1 VANAT
6 KTVLEKDTNAKPS
19 ENVLEND
26 AETNATEMVL
36 DNETK
41 KGIDHEAKSSES
53 VLEKDTEAK
62 TPPKKRMMEKFSVE
76 KAANIQENPCQQPAE
91 VVQKSLIGEDQDEN
105 VCRQNSAIQS
115 EAKKA
120 IKVTKQGHKRSAHE
134 EAMKLGRRK
143 SGRVW
148 KGQRD
153 RFKSVVKPKGLKQDA
168 KVRLALK
175 QERLR
180 VREFEKAL
188 KEEKKQELEE
198 KRKRQEENKKRK
210 LENERKNE
218 VLQQI
223 KNPAKI
229 KRMKKKQ
236 LRMLAKRDLTPVVN
250 NGIKKQ

>member
-1 VANAT
+1 MEA
-6 KTVLEKDTNAKPS
+6 VLEKDT
-19 ENVLEND
+19 
-26 AETNATEMVL
+26 
-36 DNETK
+36 
-41 KGIDHEAKSSES
+41 KSMS
-53 VLEKDTEAK
+53 
-62 TPPKKRMMEKFSVE
+62 PKKRMIQMYSDEEGETTNESHEAPKPRPATE
-76 KAANIQENPCQQPAE
+76 GANVPKQSIA
-91 VVQKSLIGEDQDEN
+91 EDQDEN
-105 VCRQNSAIQS
+105 VCSQNSDIQS
-115 EAKKA
+115 EATKA
-120 IKVTKQGHKRSAHE
+120 IKTAKAKTNHKRSQHE
-134 EAMKLGRRK
+134 EAMSLGRRK
-143 SGRVW
+143 SGRFW

-168 KVRLALK
+168 KIRMALK

-250 NGIKKQ
+250 SSNKTK